1 MHRRTFLKNST
12 LLASSFLFPSFA
24 MGGDIDLS
32 GVNFSQSLY
41 EENDAQTIVYFL
53 YGGASELGAN
63 LTNIDE
69 INKKSSNDYYD
80 YFGTITPTANHFWKE
95 AGGDILERMLAKK
108 DVNIFR
114 TCYSDIR
121 EKSDNRSHGGCVEQ
135 NQLGKP
141 EYNSAGVFSI
151 ISKILTQNGVVTP
164 QSKLPFITFE
174 SNPKFFSNIDIT
186 LPSYARPFA
195 LSSSL
200 INPYDDNNGDWYYRT
215 HEEHGNDAYPSI
227 IGEMNA
233 LSLKNNPEG
242 ELAENF
248 KQRELLKDF
257 IKSIK
262 EDPLPDGVVYPN
274 NSTAESIKNAISIM
288 VKNPDTKVIT
298 AGSKGFGVWDEH
310 GNSLFYLDRMKELL
324 ESIEIGMQHI
334 KSANREGKINIIVF
348 GDFGRGV
355 NLNDA
360 KGWDHGNNQNVFMF
374 GGKNHFNHVGVVGE
388 TYVHDYGRVNRQYT
402 RPKEGSYW
410 FEPFS
415 IAATLYKLYGIT
427 NPEVLTGGYGA
438 IGAGLLKN

>member
-1 MHRRTFLKNST
+1 
-12 LLASSFLFPSFA
+12 
-24 MGGDIDLS
+24 
-32 GVNFSQSLY
+32 
-41 EENDAQTIVYFL
+41 
-53 YGGASELGAN
+53 
-63 LTNIDE
+63 
-69 INKKSSNDYYD
+69 
-80 YFGTITPTANHFWKE
+80 
-95 AGGDILERMLAKK
+95 
-108 DVNIFR
+108 
-114 TCYSDIR
+114 
-121 EKSDNRSHGGCVEQ
+121 
-135 NQLGKP
+135 
-141 EYNSAGVFSI
+141 
-151 ISKILTQNGVVTP
+151 
-164 QSKLPFITFE
+164 
-174 SNPKFFSNIDIT
+174 
-186 LPSYARPFA
+186 

-200 INPYDDNNGDWYYRT
+200 INPYDDYDGKWYYRT
-215 HEEHGNDAYPSI
+215 HEEHNSDTYPSI
-227 IGEMNA
+227 IAEMNA

-262 EDPLPDGVVYPN
+262 EDPLPDGVTYPN
-274 NSTAESIKNAISIM
+274 NSTAESIKNAINIM

-324 ESIEIGMQHI
+324 ESIEIGMEHI
-334 KSANREGKINIIVF
+334 KSANKEGKINIIIF

-360 KGWDHGNNQNVFMF
+360 KGWDHGNNQNLFLF
-374 GGKNHFNHVGVVGE
+374 GGKNHFNHLGIVGE

-402 RPKEGSYW
+402 RPKDGSYW

-427 NPEVLTGGYGA
+427 NPEILTGGHGA